1 MSSIT
6 VADAMV
12 RDVVTFPEGVTV
24 NDAEMRIRSDPF
36 YRHRGFPVLNEEGK
50 LAGMVTTKDIVE
62 ALSEGKMDMP
72 IREIITKD
80 ISTCFPNDNLKTALQ
95 KLGEKNVGR
104 IPVVEREDPQRLA
117 GLITREN
124 IIVAYHEAS
133 LRKKEQ

>member
-1 MSSIT
+1 
-6 VADAMV
+6 
-12 RDVVTFPEGVTV
+12 
-24 NDAEMRIRSDPF
+24 
-36 YRHRGFPVLNEEGK
+36 
-50 LAGMVTTKDIVE
+50 
-62 ALSEGKMDMP
+62 MP